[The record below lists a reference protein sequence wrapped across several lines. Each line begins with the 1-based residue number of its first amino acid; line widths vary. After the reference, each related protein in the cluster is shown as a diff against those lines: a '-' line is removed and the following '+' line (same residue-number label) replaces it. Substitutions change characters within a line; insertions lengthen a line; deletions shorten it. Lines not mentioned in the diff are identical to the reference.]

1 MYQSLFNQQTS
12 TEETTTPMQAPRRKR
27 NEDNEVSLMS
37 EIINSGTEVF
47 VATSSAIRTVRKAI
61 NLAETE
67 LDKQLV
73 NSTFDLIEI
82 VAERSNGNQEFIN
95 SYMNNRNNS
104 RVRAL

>member
-1 MYQSLFNQQTS
+1 MYQSLFNQPTS
-12 TEETTTPMQAPRRKR
+12 TEGTTVAPVQTPRKR

-67 LDKQLV
+67 LDKQLI

-82 VAERSNGNQEFIN
+82 IAERSNGNQEFIN

>member
-1 MYQSLFNQQTS
+1 MYQSLFNQPTS
-12 TEETTTPMQAPRRKR
+12 TEGTTATQVQTPRKR

-82 VAERSNGNQEFIN
+82 IAERSNGNQEFIN